1 MAAKDLRRSPTMSYL
16 LDALE
21 RGEDIG
27 HYGRLTFA
35 MAAHRFMEKE
45 ELVKLLMKGGD
56 TDEAKARALVEQ
68 VAERDYNPPS
78 RQRILEWQSQ
88 QSFRICPNADDPN
101 ACNPTGSCRCRTRC
115 TRTSRSS
122 GRRRR
127 RLIRPRV
134 SYTRFLAPGNR
145 GHGNEGT
152 KSAFVAVTPVARA
165 SQNPVLRVLR
175 VLVLDPSEI
184 SRGPAPR

>member
-1 MAAKDLRRSPTMSYL
+1 MAVKDLRNSPTMKHL

-35 MAAHRFMEKE
+35 MVAHHFMEKE

-68 VAERDYNPPS
+68 VTGRDYNPPS

-88 QSFRICPNADDPN
+88 QEFPICPNPDDPN
-101 ACNPTGSCRCRTRC
+101 ACNLYRELEMPDEVYEDIAEFWEETAT
-115 TRTSRSS
+115 
-122 GRRRR
+122 
-127 RLIRPRV
+127 
-134 SYTRFLAPGNR
+134 
-145 GHGNEGT
+145 
-152 KSAFVAVTPVARA
+152 AR
-165 SQNPVLRVLR
+165 
-175 VLVLDPSEI
+175 
-184 SRGPAPR
+184 